1 MGAIAPKITA
11 QHQEKRAYV
20 YIRQSDPR
28 QVRLNRGSQYNQYA
42 LVEHAVSL
50 GWIAQRVHVMDED
63 LGHSSQEPDRHGF
76 AELVSEVSL
85 GRVGLVLAYEASRLA
100 RSNADW

>member
-1 MGAIAPKITA
+1 MGAIATKITA

-50 GWIAQRVHVMDED
+50 GWITQRVNVIDED
-63 LGHSSQEPDRHGF
+63 LGNSSQEPDRHGF
-76 AELVSEVSL
+76 AELVS
-85 GRVGLVLAYEASRLA
+85 
-100 RSNADW
+100 